1 MNAAL
6 SLANVRIGASFLWKL
21 PFFLR
26 HPISVEQ
33 ARTALRERLER
44 REVGFL
50 ALARRTILRGIPE
63 PRTSDSSRW
72 QAANTGTWSG
82 W

>member
-6 SLANVRIGASFLWKL
+6 SPANARIGARFLWKL
-21 PFFLR
+21 PLFLR

-44 REVGFL
+44 RDVGFL
-50 ALARRTILRGIPE
+50 ALARRTIYGNPRSPYLRLLALAGCEYGI
-63 PRTSDSSRW
+63 S
-72 QAANTGTWSG
+72 SG